1 MARGV
6 LDFLSV
12 GQGFYPRKSRDH
24 LVSFDNCGRVFGALL
39 KNLLELPK
47 SHTQMVFTLLLP
59 RGIEFDLCQMLM
71 DSAPGAESLNLVRFI
86 ACGCFKPGDDPL
98 HIR

>member
-47 SHTQMVFTLLLP
+47 SFLDGGKRNAWRTSP
-59 RGIEFDLCQMLM
+59 
-71 DSAPGAESLNLVRFI
+71 
-86 ACGCFKPGDDPL
+86 
-98 HIR
+98 